1 MYAWKC
7 WRESRA
13 RFIFLLIMFT
23 MTALL
28 FTLQPGLG
36 ERNGWW
42 YFDRSEYIRN
52 PSPTAHVVF
61 SMILSVLWCSGFLS
75 AVFLGATASGSE
87 IEPGTI
93 EYLWTRPR
101 TRASV
106 TWTHWGV
113 CVAEIVIV
121 AVVPIY
127 LSGALL
133 GILTGQWNSS
143 GPVISTLLIAP
154 WLMVIVGLPV
164 LGLTTL
170 MTALRRS
177 ASGGLIYTSG
187 VVIANAILRQII
199 IVPLHL
205 NPPTLFA
212 GPLVWL
218 MNNNQFGATPIAFPW
233 GSLWR
238 AVFLAAAF
246 PLAAQYLLKR
256 AEV

>member
-23 MTALL
+23 VTALL
-28 FTLQPGLG
+28 FTLGPGLG

-42 YFDRSEYIRN
+42 YFDRSEYLHN
-52 PSPTAHVVF
+52 PWQTQQVVF
-61 SMILSVLWCSGFLS
+61 SMILAVSWCSGFLS

-101 TRASV
+101 TRTSV

-113 CVAEIVIV
+113 CLAEMVIV
-121 AVVPIY
+121 AVVPLY
-127 LSGALL
+127 LAAALL
-133 GILTGQWNSS
+133 GTLTRAWTMPSQSFLG
-143 GPVISTLLIAP
+143 LLIAP

-177 ASGGLIYTSG
+177 ASGGLIYTSA
-187 VVIANAILRQII
+187 VIIVYTILRQII

-205 NPPTLFA
+205 NPPTLFT

-218 MNNNQFGATPIAFPW
+218 VNNNQFGASPIAFPW
-233 GSLWR
+233 GALWR

>member
-1 MYAWKC
+1 M
-7 WRESRA
+7 
-13 RFIFLLIMFT
+13 
-23 MTALL
+23 
-28 FTLQPGLG
+28 
-36 ERNGWW
+36 
-42 YFDRSEYIRN
+42 
-52 PSPTAHVVF
+52 
-61 SMILSVLWCSGFLS
+61 S

-106 TWTHWGV
+106 KWTYWSV
-113 CVAEIVIV
+113 CAAEMVAV

-127 LSGALL
+127 LAAVLL
-133 GILTGQWNSS
+133 ATLTKHWDF
-143 GPVISTLLIAP
+143 PFLFFAP
-154 WLMVIVGLPV
+154 WMIVIVGLPV

-177 ASGGLIYTSG
+177 TSGGLIYTSG
-187 VVIANAILRQII
+187 VVIVYAILRQII

-212 GPLVWL
+212 GPLVWPG
-218 MNNNQFGATPIAFPW
+218 NNNQFCVPPIPFPW
-233 GSLWR
+233 GSLLR

-256 AEV
+256 TEV

>member
-1 MYAWKC
+1 MYTWKC

-13 RFIFLLIMFT
+13 RFFFLLILFSVI
-23 MTALL
+23 AVL
-28 FTLQPGLG
+28 FTLSPGLG
-36 ERNGWW
+36 EQNGWW
-42 YFDRSEYIRN
+42 HFDRSEYRRN
-52 PSPTAHVVF
+52 PWQVGEWVF
-61 SMILSVLWCSGFLS
+61 SMTLGVLWCSGFLS

-113 CVAEIVIV
+113 CVAEMMIV
-121 AVVPIY
+121 AVVPMY
-127 LSGALL
+127 LAAALL
-133 GILTGQWNSS
+133 GALTRHWNSS
-143 GPVISTLLIAP
+143 GPVISEFLIAP

-177 ASGGLIYTSG
+177 ASGGLIFTSG
-187 VVIANAILRQII
+187 VIVVYALLRQII

-205 NPPTLFA
+205 NPPTLFT

-218 MNNNQFGATPIAFPW
+218 VSYNKFPYGPGAFPW
-233 GSLWR
+233 GALWR

-246 PLAAQYLLKR
+246 PLAAHYLLKR

>member
-13 RFIFLLIMFT
+13 RFFFLLILFSV
-23 MTALL
+23 TALL
-28 FTLQPGLG
+28 FTLQPGI
-36 ERNGWW
+36 EVKDGWW
-42 YFDRSEYIRN
+42 HFDRSEYISN
-52 PSPTAHVVF
+52 PLPTAHVVF

-75 AVFLGATASGSE
+75 AVFLGATAPGSE

-113 CVAEIVIV
+113 CVAEMILV

-127 LSGALL
+127 LAAVLLGALTKHWDFPFL
-133 GILTGQWNSS
+133 FS
-143 GPVISTLLIAP
+143 AP
-154 WLMVIVGLPV
+154 WMMVIVGLPV

-177 ASGGLIYTSG
+177 ASGGLIYASG
-187 VVIANAILRQII
+187 AVIVYAILRQIV

-205 NPPTLFA
+205 NLPTLFT
-212 GPLVWL
+212 GPLIWL
-218 MNNNQFGATPIAFPW
+218 MNNNQFGVTPIAFPW
-233 GSLWR
+233 GALGR

>member
-7 WRESRA
+7 WRETRA
-13 RFIFLLIMFT
+13 SFIFLLMLST
-23 MTALL
+23 APALL
-28 FTLQPGLG
+28 ITFAPGIS
-36 ERNGWW
+36 EQNGWW
-42 YFDRSEYIRN
+42 HFDRREYLHN
-52 PSPTAHVVF
+52 PWQTADIVTIQ
-61 SMILSVLWCSGFLS
+61 ILTSLGACGFL
-75 AVFLGATASGSE
+75 AGLFLGSTAPGSE

-101 TRASV
+101 TRSSM

-113 CVAEIVIV
+113 CVAGMLIV
-121 AVVPIY
+121 ALVPIY
-127 LSGALL
+127 LAAALL
-133 GILTGQWNSS
+133 GTLTRTWNML
-143 GPVISTLLIAP
+143 PIQELLLAP
-154 WLMVIVGLPV
+154 WLMVIVGLPM

-177 ASGGLIYTSG
+177 GKGGLLGTAG
-187 VVIANAILRQII
+187 VVTVYIVLRQIV

-205 NPPTLFA
+205 NLPTLFA
-212 GPLVWL
+212 GPVIWL
-218 MNNNQFGATPIAFPW
+218 MKFDQLNAAAFPW

-256 AEV
+256 TEV

>member
-23 MTALL
+23 LTGLL
-28 FTLQPGLG
+28 FTLMQGVK

-42 YFDRSEYIRN
+42 YFDRSEYTHD
-52 PSPTAHVVF
+52 PSLMVHMV
-61 SMILSVLWCSGFLS
+61 SLLVLTGLFTSGFLS
-75 AVFLGATASGSE
+75 PVFLGATASGSE

-101 TRASV
+101 TRTSV

-113 CVAEIVIV
+113 CVVEMVFV
-121 AVVPIY
+121 AVVPTY
-127 LSGALL
+127 LAAAIL
-133 GILTGQWNSS
+133 GTLTRNWNLSL
-143 GPVISTLLIAP
+143 LLIAP
-154 WLMVIVGLPV
+154 WMMVLVGLPL

-187 VVIANAILRQII
+187 VVVVYAFLRQIV

-218 MNNNQFGATPIAFPW
+218 VSNNQLPYQPSAFPW

-238 AVFLAAAF
+238 AVFLAAAL
-246 PLAAQYLLKR
+246 PLAAQYVLKR

>member
-23 MTALL
+23 VTALL
-28 FTLQPGLG
+28 FTLMQGL
-36 ERNGWW
+36 EVRNGWW
-42 YFDRSEYIRN
+42 YFDRSEYTRN
-52 PSPTAHVVF
+52 PWQTSQVVF

-93 EYLWTRPR
+93 EYLWTRPQ

-113 CVAEIVIV
+113 CVAEMVIV

-127 LSGALL
+127 LAAALL
-133 GILTGQWNSS
+133 GTLTRAWNTPGPYILG
-143 GPVISTLLIAP
+143 LLIAP
-154 WLMVIVGLPV
+154 WLMVIVGLPL

-187 VVIANAILRQII
+187 LVIAYAILRQII

-218 MNNNQFGATPIAFPW
+218 VSNNQFPYDPGAFPW
-233 GSLWR
+233 ESLWR

-246 PLAAQYLLKR
+246 PLAAQYVLKR

>member
-13 RFIFLLIMFT
+13 RFILLLSLFT
-23 MTALL
+23 GTTLL
-28 FTLQPGLG
+28 FTLQPGL
-36 ERNGWW
+36 EVQNGWW
-42 YFDRSEYIRN
+42 HFDRSEYLHH
-52 PSPTAHVVF
+52 PWQTAQLVF

-93 EYLWTRPR
+93 EYLWTRPQ
-101 TRASV
+101 TRSSG
-106 TWTHWGV
+106 TWTHWGI
-113 CVAEIVIV
+113 CASEMVIV

-127 LSGALL
+127 LAAALL
-133 GILTGQWNSS
+133 GILTRAWNMP
-143 GPVISTLLIAP
+143 GPYIPALLLAP
-154 WLMVIVGLPV
+154 WLMVIVGLPL

-170 MTALRRS
+170 MTALLRS

-187 VVIANAILRQII
+187 VVIAYAILRQII

-205 NPPTLFA
+205 DPPTLFA

-218 MNNNQFGATPIAFPW
+218 VSNNQFPYEPGAFPW
-233 GSLWR
+233 GPLWR
-238 AVFLAAAF
+238 AVFLTAAF
-246 PLAAQYLLKR
+246 PLAAQYLLRR
-256 AEV
+256 AEL

>member
-23 MTALL
+23 ATAFL
-28 FTLQPGLG
+28 FTLMPGL
-36 ERNGWW
+36 EARNGWW
-42 YFDRSEYIRN
+42 HFDRSVYTRD
-52 PSPTAHVVF
+52 PATVVHLV
-61 SMILSVLWCSGFLS
+61 SLMILTGLLTSGFLS

-101 TRASV
+101 TRTSV

-113 CVAEIVIV
+113 CVAEMVLV
-121 AVVPIY
+121 AVVPTY
-127 LSGALL
+127 LAAAIL
-133 GILTGQWNSS
+133 GTLTRYWEM
-143 GPVISTLLIAP
+143 PLLLIAP
-154 WLMVIVGLPV
+154 WMMVIVGLPL

-170 MTALRRS
+170 MTTLRRS
-177 ASGGLIYTSG
+177 ASGGLISTAA
-187 VVIANAILRQII
+187 VVSVYMIARQLVT
-199 IVPLHL
+199 VPMHL
-205 NPPTLFA
+205 NLPPMFA
-212 GPLVWL
+212 GPVIWL
-218 MNNNQFGATPIAFPW
+218 MHNNQPYPIAFPW
-233 GSLWR
+233 GSLGR

-256 AEV
+256 AEI

>member
-13 RFIFLLIMFT
+13 RFIFLLILFSVI
-23 MTALL
+23 AVL
-28 FTLQPGLG
+28 FTLSPGLG
-36 ERNGWW
+36 EQNGWW
-42 YFDRSEYIRN
+42 HFDRIEYLRN
-52 PSPTAHVVF
+52 PGQVGERVF
-61 SMILSVLWCSGFLS
+61 SMILGVLWCSGFLS

-113 CVAEIVIV
+113 CLAEMVIV
-121 AVVPIY
+121 AVVPMY
-127 LSGALL
+127 LAVALL
-133 GILTGQWNSS
+133 GALTKHWNSMESAIS
-143 GPVISTLLIAP
+143 GFLIAP
-154 WLMVIVGLPV
+154 WMMVIVGLPV

-177 ASGGLIYTSG
+177 ASGGLIFTSG
-187 VVIANAILRQII
+187 VIVVYAILRQII

-205 NPPTLFA
+205 NPPTLFT

-218 MNNNQFGATPIAFPW
+218 VSINQLPHQSVSFPW
-233 GSLWR
+233 GALWR

-246 PLAAQYLLKR
+246 PLAAQYVLKR

>member
-1 MYAWKC
+1 
-7 WRESRA
+7 
-13 RFIFLLIMFT
+13 
-23 MTALL
+23 
-28 FTLQPGLG
+28 
-36 ERNGWW
+36 
-42 YFDRSEYIRN
+42 
-52 PSPTAHVVF
+52 
-61 SMILSVLWCSGFLS
+61 
-75 AVFLGATASGSE
+75 
-87 IEPGTI
+87 
-93 EYLWTRPR
+93 
-101 TRASV
+101 
-106 TWTHWGV
+106 
-113 CVAEIVIV
+113 
-121 AVVPIY
+121 
-127 LSGALL
+127 
-133 GILTGQWNSS
+133 
-143 GPVISTLLIAP
+143 
-154 WLMVIVGLPV
+154 MVIVGLPV

-187 VVIANAILRQII
+187 VVVAYAILRQII

>member
-13 RFIFLLIMFT
+13 RFIFLLIMFSVT
-23 MTALL
+23 TVL

-36 ERNGWW
+36 EQNGWW
-42 YFDRSEYIRN
+42 HFDRSEYLRN
-52 PSPTAHVVF
+52 PWQAAEVAF
-61 SMILSVLWCSGFLS
+61 SMILGVLWCSGFLS

-113 CVAEIVIV
+113 CVAEMVIV
-121 AVVPIY
+121 AVVPLY
-127 LSGALL
+127 LAAALL
-133 GILTGQWNSS
+133 GTLTRHWNSS
-143 GPVISTLLIAP
+143 GPSISGFLIAP

-164 LGLTTL
+164 LGLTIL

-177 ASGGLIYTSG
+177 ASGGLIFTSG
-187 VVIANAILRQII
+187 VIIVYAILRQII

-205 NPPTLFA
+205 NPPTLFT

-218 MNNNQFGATPIAFPW
+218 VSNNQLPHQPVAFPW
-233 GSLWR
+233 GALWR
-238 AVFLAAAF
+238 AVFLAAAL
-246 PLAAQYLLKR
+246 PLAAQYVLKR

>member
-23 MTALL
+23 ATALL

-42 YFDRSEYIRN
+42 YFDMTEYTRD
-52 PSPTAHVVF
+52 PATVVHVV
-61 SMILSVLWCSGFLS
+61 SLMVLTGLLMSGLLS
-75 AVFLGATASGSE
+75 AVFLGTTAPGSE
-87 IEPGTI
+87 IEAGTI

-101 TRASV
+101 TRTSV
-106 TWTHWGV
+106 TWTHWCV
-113 CVAEIVIV
+113 CVAEMVLV
-121 AVVPIY
+121 AVVPTY
-127 LSGALL
+127 LAAAIL
-133 GILTGQWNSS
+133 GTLTGHWNM
-143 GPVISTLLIAP
+143 PLLLVAP
-154 WLMVIVGLPV
+154 WMMVIVGLPM

-177 ASGGLIYTSG
+177 ASGGLICTTA
-187 VVIANAILRQII
+187 VVSVYMIVRQLVT
-199 IVPLHL
+199 VPMHL
-205 NPPTLFA
+205 NLPPLFA
-212 GPLVWL
+212 GPVIWL
-218 MNNNQFGATPIAFPW
+218 MTNHQPYPSAFPW

-238 AVFLAAAF
+238 AVFLAAAL

>member
-23 MTALL
+23 VTALL
-28 FTLQPGLG
+28 FTLGPGLG

-42 YFDRSEYIRN
+42 YFDRSEYLSN
-52 PSPTAHVVF
+52 PWSTGHMVF
-61 SMILSVLWCSGFLS
+61 SMILGVLWCSGFLS

-101 TRASV
+101 TRTSV

-113 CVAEIVIV
+113 CVAEMVIV
-121 AVVPIY
+121 AVVPLY
-127 LSGALL
+127 LAAALL
-133 GILTGQWNSS
+133 GTLTRHWNSS
-143 GPVISTLLIAP
+143 GQVISELLIAP
-154 WLMVIVGLPV
+154 WVMLIVGLPL

-187 VVIANAILRQII
+187 VVIVYALLRQII

-205 NPPTLFA
+205 NPPTLFT

-218 MNNNQFGATPIAFPW
+218 VNNNQFGASPIAFPW
-233 GSLWR
+233 GALWR
-238 AVFLAAAF
+238 AVFLAAAL

>member
-13 RFIFLLIMFT
+13 RFFFLLIMFT
-23 MTALL
+23 VTALL
-28 FTLQPGLG
+28 FTLEPGL
-36 ERNGWW
+36 EVQNGWW
-42 YFDRSEYIRN
+42 HFDRNEYIHN
-52 PSPTAHVVF
+52 PLPTAHVVF

-75 AVFLGATASGSE
+75 AVFLGATAPGSE

-101 TRASV
+101 TRTSV
-106 TWTHWGV
+106 TWTHWRV
-113 CVAEIVIV
+113 CVAEMAIV
-121 AVVPIY
+121 AVVPLY
-127 LSGALL
+127 LAAALL
-133 GILTGQWNSS
+133 GILTRYWNF
-143 GPVISTLLIAP
+143 PYLFIAP
-154 WLMVIVGLPV
+154 WMMVIVGLPV

-187 VVIANAILRQII
+187 VVLVYAILRQII

-205 NPPTLFA
+205 NPPTLFT
-212 GPLVWL
+212 GPLIWL
-218 MNNNQFGATPIAFPW
+218 VNDNQFGVTPSAFPW

>member
-1 MYAWKC
+1 
-7 WRESRA
+7 
-13 RFIFLLIMFT
+13 
-23 MTALL
+23 
-28 FTLQPGLG
+28 
-36 ERNGWW
+36 
-42 YFDRSEYIRN
+42 
-52 PSPTAHVVF
+52 
-61 SMILSVLWCSGFLS
+61 MILGVLWCSGFLS

-106 TWTHWGV
+106 TWTHWSV
-113 CVAEIVIV
+113 CVAEMAMV
-121 AVVPIY
+121 AVVPLY
-127 LSGALL
+127 LAAALL
-133 GILTGQWNSS
+133 GALTRHWNSS
-143 GPVISTLLIAP
+143 GPSISGLLIAP
-154 WLMVIVGLPV
+154 WMMLIAGLPL

-170 MTALRRS
+170 MTALTRS

-187 VVIANAILRQII
+187 LVIVYAILRQII

-205 NPPTLFA
+205 NPPTLFT
-212 GPLVWL
+212 GPLVW
-218 MNNNQFGATPIAFPW
+218 MVSNNQFGAPPIAFPW

>member
-13 RFIFLLIMFT
+13 RFFCLLIMFT
-23 MTALL
+23 VTALL
-28 FTLQPGLG
+28 FTLQPGL
-36 ERNGWW
+36 ELRNGWW
-42 YFDRSEYIRN
+42 HFDRSEYIRN
-52 PSPTAHVVF
+52 PWQTAQVVF

-101 TRASV
+101 TRTSV

-113 CVAEIVIV
+113 CVAEMIIV

-127 LSGALL
+127 LTAALL
-133 GILTGQWNSS
+133 GTLMRAGNMP
-143 GPVISTLLIAP
+143 GLYISWLLIAP
-154 WLMVIVGLPV
+154 WLIVIVGLPL

-187 VVIANAILRQII
+187 VVIAYAILRQII

-218 MNNNQFGATPIAFPW
+218 VSNNQFPYDPGAFPW

>member
-13 RFIFLLIMFT
+13 RFFFLLILFSV
-23 MTALL
+23 TALL
-28 FTLQPGLG
+28 FTLQPGI
-36 ERNGWW
+36 EVRDGWW
-42 YFDRSEYIRN
+42 HFDRNEYIRN
-52 PSPTAHVVF
+52 PWPTAHVVF

-75 AVFLGATASGSE
+75 AVFLGATAPGSE

-113 CVAEIVIV
+113 CVGEMVLV

-127 LSGALL
+127 LAAALL
-133 GILTGQWNSS
+133 GALTKHWDFPFLFS
-143 GPVISTLLIAP
+143 AP
-154 WLMVIVGLPV
+154 WMMVIVGLPV

-177 ASGGLIYTSG
+177 ASGGLIYASG
-187 VVIANAILRQII
+187 VVIVYAILRQII

-205 NPPTLFA
+205 NLPTLFA
-212 GPLVWL
+212 GPLIWL
-218 MNNNQFGATPIAFPW
+218 MNNNQFGVTPSAFPW
-233 GSLWR
+233 GALWR

>member
-13 RFIFLLIMFT
+13 RFIFLLVMFT
-23 MTALL
+23 VTALL
-28 FTLQPGLG
+28 FTLQPGLDL
-36 ERNGWW
+36 ENGWW
-42 YFDRSEYIRN
+42 HFDRSEYLRN
-52 PSPTAHVVF
+52 PSPTAHLVF
-61 SMILSVLWCSGFLS
+61 SMILGALWCAGFLS

-93 EYLWTRPR
+93 EHLWTRPR

-113 CVAEIVIV
+113 CAAEMVMV
-121 AVVPIY
+121 TVVPLY
-127 LSGALL
+127 LAAALL
-133 GILTGQWNSS
+133 GTLTKHWNSS
-143 GPVISTLLIAP
+143 GPSISGFLIAP
-154 WLMVIVGLPV
+154 WVMVIVGLPV

-187 VVIANAILRQII
+187 VIIVYAILRQII

-205 NPPTLFA
+205 NPPTLFT

-218 MNNNQFGATPIAFPW
+218 IESNQLGTTPIAFPW
-233 GSLWR
+233 GALWR
-238 AVFLAAAF
+238 AVLLAAAL

>member
-13 RFIFLLIMFT
+13 RFFFLLIMFSV
-23 MTALL
+23 TALL
-28 FTLQPGLG
+28 FTLEPGLDVKD
-36 ERNGWW
+36 GWW
-42 YFDRSEYIRN
+42 HFDRSEYIHN
-52 PSPTAHVVF
+52 PLPTAHVVF

-75 AVFLGATASGSE
+75 AVFLGATAPGSE

-113 CVAEIVIV
+113 CVAEMVIV
-121 AVVPIY
+121 AVVPMY
-127 LSGALL
+127 LAAVLLGALTKHWDFPFL
-133 GILTGQWNSS
+133 FS
-143 GPVISTLLIAP
+143 AP
-154 WLMVIVGLPV
+154 WMMVIVGLPV

-170 MTALRRS
+170 MTAMRRS

-187 VVIANAILRQII
+187 VVIVYAILRQII
-199 IVPLHL
+199 MVPLHL
-205 NPPTLFA
+205 NLPTLFA
-212 GPLVWL
+212 GPLIWL
-218 MNNNQFGATPIAFPW
+218 ASNNQFGATPSAFPW
-233 GSLWR
+233 GAFGR
-238 AVFLAAAF
+238 AVFLAAAL

>member
-23 MTALL
+23 AIALL
-28 FTLQPGLG
+28 FTLAPGLK
-36 ERNGWW
+36 ERAGWW
-42 YFDRSEYIRN
+42 YFDRNEYTHD
-52 PSPTAHVVF
+52 PTLMVHLV
-61 SMILSVLWCSGFLS
+61 SLMVLTGLLMSGFLS

-101 TRASV
+101 TRTSV

-113 CVAEIVIV
+113 CVAEMVLV
-121 AVVPIY
+121 AVVPTY
-127 LSGALL
+127 LAAAILGTLTRNWNLSLL
-133 GILTGQWNSS
+133 L
-143 GPVISTLLIAP
+143 VAP
-154 WLMVIVGLPV
+154 WMMVLVGLPL

-177 ASGGLIYTSG
+177 ASGGLICTAG
-187 VVIANAILRQII
+187 VVSVYVILRQLVV
-199 IVPLHL
+199 VPLHL

-218 MNNNQFGATPIAFPW
+218 VSNNQLPYEPSAFPW

-238 AVFLAAAF
+238 AVFLAAAL

>member
-1 MYAWKC
+1 M
-7 WRESRA
+7 
-13 RFIFLLIMFT
+13 ILFT
-23 MTALL
+23 VTALL

-36 ERNGWW
+36 EQNGWW
-42 YFDRSEYIRN
+42 HFDRREYLRN
-52 PSPTAHVVF
+52 PWQAAEVVF
-61 SMILSVLWCSGFLS
+61 SMILGALWCSGFLS

-106 TWTHWGV
+106 TWTHWGI
-113 CVAEIVIV
+113 CVAEMVIV

-127 LSGALL
+127 LAMALL
-133 GILTGQWNSS
+133 GTLTRQWDLSEPATS
-143 GPVISTLLIAP
+143 GILIAP

-177 ASGGLIYTSG
+177 ASGGLIYTSA
-187 VVIANAILRQII
+187 VVIVYVILRQII
-199 IVPLHL
+199 IVSLHL
-205 NPPTLFA
+205 NPPTLFT

-218 MNNNQFGATPIAFPW
+218 MTNNHQLLHQQIAFPW
-233 GSLWR
+233 GALWR

-256 AEV
+256 TEV